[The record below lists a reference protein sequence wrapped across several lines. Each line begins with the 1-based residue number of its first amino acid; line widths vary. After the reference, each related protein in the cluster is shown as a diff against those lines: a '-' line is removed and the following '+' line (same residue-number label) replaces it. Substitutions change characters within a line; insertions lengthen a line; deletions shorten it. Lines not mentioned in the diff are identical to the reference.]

1 MFSCSTPA
9 LLGVSGDT
17 ECFFLV
23 ELAVGPFFPTM
34 VVDGMTRTVLYK
46 VRQEVTEQL
55 FKVNQ
60 PNISLLVRVN
70 CFLPLYSSIAAMVC
84 LLATTA
90 VGVPVTFFVCE
101 S

>member
-1 MFSCSTPA
+1 MSWGI
-9 LLGVSGDT
+9 LDV
-17 ECFFLV
+17 FFLV

-46 VRQEVTEQL
+46 VRQEVTKQL

-70 CFLPLYSSIAAMVC
+70 CFLPLYSTVC
-84 LLATTA
+84 LLATIA